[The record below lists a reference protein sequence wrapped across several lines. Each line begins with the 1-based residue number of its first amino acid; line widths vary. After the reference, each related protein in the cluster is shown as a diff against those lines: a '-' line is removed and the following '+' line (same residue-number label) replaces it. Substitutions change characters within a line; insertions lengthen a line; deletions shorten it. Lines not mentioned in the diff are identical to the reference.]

1 MPITHRRPSATLS
14 AIVSLALLG
23 AAFVA
28 ASPASAED
36 HEPECFED
44 VTQIEWHEL
53 ITPGSGGVKEYL
65 WRHFNFE
72 SNGNEE
78 WLEEGEEPNGSHNWS
93 IVDERWKTEP
103 SDPEYGDPEWYDEDD
118 PPVGPAWEHTEDPAT
133 TQTIQVPVDCQDPC
147 EADPEAAE
155 CQDPDPCEA
164 DPEAAECQDPDP
176 CEADPEAAECQV
188 EEPEE
193 CEGAQCEASSTEV
206 VRSSTSTPPTDADR
220 GDDSEI
226 LGADADPLIS
236 SATTDNAA
244 VAGVSDDAPN
254 TLPRTGLTTLP
265 MLLMG
270 LGFLSGGFSMV
281 QFARRE
287 D

>member
-1 MPITHRRPSATLS
+1 
-14 AIVSLALLG
+14 
-23 AAFVA
+23 
-28 ASPASAED
+28 
-36 HEPECFED
+36 
-44 VTQIEWHEL
+44 
-53 ITPGSGGVKEYL
+53 
-65 WRHFNFE
+65 
-72 SNGNEE
+72 
-78 WLEEGEEPNGSHNWS
+78 
-93 IVDERWKTEP
+93 
-103 SDPEYGDPEWYDEDD
+103 
-118 PPVGPAWEHTEDPAT
+118 VGPAWEHTEDPAT
-133 TQTIQVPVDCQDPC
+133 TQTIQVPVDCQ
-147 EADPEAAE
+147 
-155 CQDPDPCEA
+155 DPCEA

-206 VRSSTSTPPTDADR
+206 VRSSTSTPPTDANR